1 MKVSNILFLLTF
13 LSLVGACSV
22 HRNSDMTQDNKTDTS
37 TVQVSK
43 APAEKYVLVLDELV
57 SNGCDISIF
66 EMVERSKA
74 LDMKVACK

>member
-1 MKVSNILFLLTF
+1 MKLFNVLFIFIFLT
-13 LSLVGACSV
+13 LVGACSV
-22 HRNSDMTQDNKTDTS
+22 RKSPDIALSDKTEIS
-37 TVQVSK
+37 TVQVSEVSK
-43 APAEKYVLVLDELV
+43 EKYVQVLDELV